1 MPKSIFS
8 FQQVNLN
15 NISKALKTLKSSN
28 SCNHDQ
34 VTSKFIKKAQLSLT
48 PLLVNLVNTT
58 IKMSTF
64 PEVLKT
70 SKLLPIFKN
79 HTDPTNPTTLCP
91 ISIISPLSKL

>member
-8 FQQVNLN
+8 FKEVNLLTIN
-15 NISKALKTLKSSN
+15 KTLKTLKSSN

-34 VTSKFIKKAQLSLT
+34 VTSKFIKKAQLGLA

-58 IKMSTF
+58 IKTSTF
-64 PEVLKT
+64 PQVLKT
-70 SKLLPIFKN
+70 SKLLPIFKK

-91 ISIISPLSKL
+91 I